1 MIKLDYPK
9 DFDNIKQVTE
19 RSVSSIVTMDILR
32 AYIPVEI
39 THNYEMTASIEFE
52 FDEGLFTLK
61 LSEVEKDEEGRFIA
75 E

>member
-1 MIKLDYPK
+1 
-9 DFDNIKQVTE
+9 
-19 RSVSSIVTMDILR
+19 MDMLR

-39 THNYEMTASIEFE
+39 THNYEITASVEFE

-61 LSEVEKDEEGRFIA
+61 LSEVERDEEGRFVA